1 MPRIFIVLVF
11 AAAIVAVQTGYA
23 HAGASPRAA
32 DPDVIARWIGTRD
45 VGTDAPDAVERWLA
59 GHVEKTAARDG
70 KATLPESQPI
80 SDTRNSLDLARNR
93 RRDTAGLAMPVSD
106 NANTLALHRSH
117 SARGEPATRTPD
129 VVQTPISDVESSLLA
144 ARARSRGA
152 AGAAPAP
159 VSDNSNS
166 LAMQRASATSAVRH
180 LSPAGGGFAWG
191 AAGIGGAAV
200 FLLLAAAASGLSLA
214 KRHRE
219 LAA

>member
-23 HAGASPRAA
+23 HAGVSPRAA
-32 DPDVIARWIGTRD
+32 EPDVIARWIGTRD
-45 VGTDAPDAVERWLA
+45 VGTGAPDAVARWLA
-59 GHVEKTAARDG
+59 GHVEKTVARGG

-80 SDTRNSLDLARNR
+80 SDVRNTLDVARNR
-93 RRDTAGLAMPVSD
+93 RRD
-106 NANTLALHRSH
+106 
-117 SARGEPATRTPD
+117 ATGP
-129 VVQTPISDVESSLLA
+129 PISDVESSLLA
-144 ARARSRGA
+144 ARARSRDA
-152 AGAAPAP
+152 AG
-159 VSDNSNS
+159 V
-166 LAMQRASATSAVRH
+166 ASATSAVRH

>member
-23 HAGASPRAA
+23 HAGVSPRAA
-32 DPDVIARWIGTRD
+32 EPDVIARWIGTRD
-45 VGTDAPDAVERWLA
+45 VGTGAPDAVARWLA
-59 GHVEKTAARDG
+59 GHVEKTVARGG

-80 SDTRNSLDLARNR
+80 SDTRNTLDLARNR
-93 RRDTAGLAMPVSD
+93 RRDTAGP
-106 NANTLALHRSH
+106 
-117 SARGEPATRTPD
+117 
-129 VVQTPISDVESSLLA
+129 PISDVESSLLA
-144 ARARSRGA
+144 ARARSRNA
-152 AGAAPAP
+152 AGAAPA
-159 VSDNSNS
+159 
-166 LAMQRASATSAVRH
+166 RH
-180 LSPAGGGFAWG
+180 LSTAGGGFAWG

>member
-32 DPDVIARWIGTRD
+32 EPDVIARWIGTRD
-45 VGTDAPDAVERWLA
+45 VGTGAPDAVERWLA
-59 GHVEKTAARDG
+59 GHVEKTVARDG

-80 SDTRNSLDLARNR
+80 SDTRNTLDLARNR
-93 RRDTAGLAMPVSD
+93 RRDTAGP
-106 NANTLALHRSH
+106 
-117 SARGEPATRTPD
+117 
-129 VVQTPISDVESSLLA
+129 PISDVESSLLA
-144 ARARSRGA
+144 ARARSRDA
-152 AGAAPAP
+152 AGAAPVP

>member
-23 HAGASPRAA
+23 HAGVSPRAA
-32 DPDVIARWIGTRD
+32 EPDVIARWIGTRD
-45 VGTDAPDAVERWLA
+45 VGTGAPDAVARWLA
-59 GHVEKTAARDG
+59 GHVEKTVARGG

-80 SDTRNSLDLARNR
+80 SDTRNTLDVARNR
-93 RRDTAGLAMPVSD
+93 RRDATG
-106 NANTLALHRSH
+106 
-117 SARGEPATRTPD
+117 PA
-129 VVQTPISDVESSLLA
+129 ISDVESSLLA
-144 ARARSRGA
+144 ARARSRDA
-152 AGAAPAP
+152 AGVAPA
-159 VSDNSNS
+159 
-166 LAMQRASATSAVRH
+166 RH
-180 LSPAGGGFAWG
+180 LSTAGGGFAWG

>member
-23 HAGASPRAA
+23 HAGVSPRAA
-32 DPDVIARWIGTRD
+32 EPDVIARWIGTRD
-45 VGTDAPDAVERWLA
+45 VRTGAPDAVARWLA
-59 GHVEKTAARDG
+59 GHVEKTVARGG

-80 SDTRNSLDLARNR
+80 SDVRNTLDLARSR
-93 RRDTAGLAMPVSD
+93 GRDTAGP
-106 NANTLALHRSH
+106 
-117 SARGEPATRTPD
+117 
-129 VVQTPISDVESSLLA
+129 PISDVESSLLA
-144 ARARSRGA
+144 ARARSRNA
-152 AGAAPAP
+152 AGAAPA
-159 VSDNSNS
+159 
-166 LAMQRASATSAVRH
+166 RH
-180 LSPAGGGFAWG
+180 LSTAGGGFAWG

>member
-32 DPDVIARWIGTRD
+32 EPDVIARWIGTRD
-45 VGTDAPDAVERWLA
+45 VGTGAPDAVERWLA
-59 GHVEKTAARDG
+59 GHVEKTVARDG

-80 SDTRNSLDLARNR
+80 SDTRNTLDLARNR
-93 RRDTAGLAMPVSD
+93 RRDTAGP
-106 NANTLALHRSH
+106 
-117 SARGEPATRTPD
+117 
-129 VVQTPISDVESSLLA
+129 PISDVESSLLA
-144 ARARSRGA
+144 ARARSRNA
-152 AGAAPAP
+152 AGAAPA
-159 VSDNSNS
+159 
-166 LAMQRASATSAVRH
+166 RH
-180 LSPAGGGFAWG
+180 LSTAGGGFAWG

>member
-32 DPDVIARWIGTRD
+32 EPDVIARWIGTRD
-45 VGTDAPDAVERWLA
+45 VGTGAPDVVARWLA
-59 GHVEKTAARDG
+59 GHVEKTVARGG

-80 SDTRNSLDLARNR
+80 SDTRNTLDVARNR
-93 RRDTAGLAMPVSD
+93 RRD
-106 NANTLALHRSH
+106 
-117 SARGEPATRTPD
+117 ATGP
-129 VVQTPISDVESSLLA
+129 PISDVESSLLA
-144 ARARSRGA
+144 ARARSRDA
-152 AGAAPAP
+152 AGVAPA
-159 VSDNSNS
+159 
-166 LAMQRASATSAVRH
+166 RH
-180 LSPAGGGFAWG
+180 LSTAGGGFAWG